1 MQESSDLA
9 VVRVR
14 HPLKLRLLRV
24 TRVEAVTPHLRR
36 ITLGG
41 DDLADF
47 VSASFDDHVK
57 LFFPAPGQDRPTMP
71 ALGPNGAVF
80 ADDAPRP
87 VVRDFTPRR
96 FDPDARELEL
106 EFALHDA
113 GPATAWARQAQVGHY
128 LGVGGPRGSRVV
140 PLGFDWHVLIGD
152 DTALPAIARRLQ
164 ELPATA
170 RAIVVVEVQ
179 DASARIDFVTSAAL
193 DVQWC
198 YRSGSDPN
206 GDPPLLRAVRELPWL
221 RSERQGTGYV
231 WAAGESNAIRAVRQH
246 LLTERGIDKSRLHA
260 SGYWKRG
267 AQGVHESLED

>member
-1 MQESSDLA
+1 MQAPDDLT

-24 TRVEAVTPHLRR
+24 IRVEPVTPYLRR
-36 ITLGG
+36 VVLAG
-41 DDLADF
+41 DELADF

-57 LFFPAPGQDRPTMP
+57 VLFPQPGQERPHMP
-71 ALGPNGAVF
+71 TLGDAGFVF

-87 VVRDFTPRR
+87 AVRDFTPRR
-96 FDPDARELEL
+96 FDPAARELEL

-128 LGVGGPRGSRVV
+128 LGIGGPRGSRVV
-140 PLGFDWHVLIGD
+140 PVGFDRHWLIGD

-170 RAIVVVEVQ
+170 RATVVIEVEAP
-179 DASARIDFVTSAAL
+179 DARIDFATAAAL
-193 DVQWC
+193 ELHWC
-198 YRSGSDPN
+198 YRRDAGAQA
-206 GDPPLLRAVRELPWL
+206 DPPLLRAVRALDWPQDPA
-221 RSERQGTGYV
+221 QGRGYV
-231 WAAGESNAIRAVRQH
+231 WAAGESGAIRAVRQH
-246 LLTERGIDKSRLHA
+246 LLNERGVDKARLHA
-260 SGYWKRG
+260 AGYWKRG